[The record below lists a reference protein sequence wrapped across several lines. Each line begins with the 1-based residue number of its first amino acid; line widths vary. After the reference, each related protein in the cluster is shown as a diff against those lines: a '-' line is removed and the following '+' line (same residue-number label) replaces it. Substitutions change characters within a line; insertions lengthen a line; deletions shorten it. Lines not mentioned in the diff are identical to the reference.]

1 MPANADSVVVEL
13 IAKNDQFDANVKSSS
28 AIYQQSMGQIET
40 AAGGAEKAHG
50 RMTLAMNNNRIAMLE
65 FQHIARGTTEQLAA
79 GAPLTQAL
87 AQHLG
92 MLGEAVGLAGG
103 AFGSFGALLS
113 GPWGL
118 AVTAAVGALGILISK
133 HKEETDTLDSA
144 IKKRAKHREEAALN
158 QQADEA
164 WGHTIDGL
172 IEKLTRLNELTAK
185 KIELPNLVNQQSFTG
200 AQALVNS
207 LNNLIDKTEADPNSS
222 PEQISK
228 LYAALAAAVAN
239 LRQQTTVLGQQVG
252 SVFSD
257 LTKKADDWAQYQQNK
272 IRFLTGSHPELLG
285 QTGQIDAAFGRMK
298 KAVDDAATANVPFD
312 SFTKQ
317 VDALNQR
324 LADSPAYV
332 NTYISQLKA
341 LAKQL
346 EAVAAAAKIDPVK
359 QFENAVIGAEGTGPN
374 KLGSSAAGFGQFM
387 PGTWLEYFNR
397 LFPDKAA
404 LDDASKLAFRNVK
417 DVAMAVIDAATKD
430 YVSFLQHAGQSI
442 SAANLYTV
450 HLLGQRDAGKLLG
463 ADAGASTSD
472 FLSAGVLRG
481 NPFLRGTAG
490 DARAAIASRIGDSS
504 AAVSSAAITIQRTL
518 DGAWDKFIEGG
529 QRATEAEVK
538 LDEIGKDQVNQAE
551 LYYQQHM
558 SLKELIDS
566 GILPSIKAWSREYD
580 QLIDSQK
587 ELLWFGDQMI
597 EDVLNPNNWKSWGS
611 IGKTIL
617 HDLEAEMLTLAA
629 INPLKNLLAGP
640 NAQQLPTLGS
650 IFSLFGGRGGGGG
663 GGGLAGLGD
672 FSNSFGAVAGVP
684 HFAGGGTI
692 GGFGGTD
699 NNLLSINGVPRAMV
713 SGDEQLS
720 VIPSNARAAS
730 AFGGGGVRVVIG
742 VQANDFFEGK
752 VMSITGPAIAQSSA
766 AAANGGAVISR
777 RNLSREAQ
785 HRLE

>member
-1 MPANADSVVVEL
+1 
-13 IAKNDQFDANVKSSS
+13 
-28 AIYQQSMGQIET
+28 MGQIEDRRIERRE
-40 AAGGAEKAHG
+40 GHG
-50 RMTLAMNNNRIAMLE
+50 RMTAGDEQQPHRHARIPA
-65 FQHIARGTTEQLAA
+65 HRARNDRAARGRRSADA
-79 GAPLTQAL
+79 GTC
-87 AQHLG
+87 QHMG

-285 QTGQIDAAFGRMK
+285 QTGQIDAAFGQMK

-481 NPFLRGTAG
+481 NPFLRGNRRRCPCGHCEPHRGQFGRCKFGSHHHPA
-490 DARAAIASRIGDSS
+490 DARRC
-504 AAVSSAAITIQRTL
+504 V
-518 DGAWDKFIEGG
+518 G
-529 QRATEAEVK
+529 QVHRGRA
-538 LDEIGKDQVNQAE
+538 QS
-551 LYYQQHM
+551 H
-558 SLKELIDS
+558 
-566 GILPSIKAWSREYD
+566 R
-580 QLIDSQK
+580 
-587 ELLWFGDQMI
+587 
-597 EDVLNPNNWKSWGS
+597 
-611 IGKTIL
+611 
-617 HDLEAEMLTLAA
+617 
-629 INPLKNLLAGP
+629 
-640 NAQQLPTLGS
+640 
-650 IFSLFGGRGGGGG
+650 GRGQARRDRQGPGQPSGALLPAAYEPQG
-663 GGGLAGLGD
+663 TNRQRHPALG
-672 FSNSFGAVAGVP
+672 
-684 HFAGGGTI
+684 
-692 GGFGGTD
+692 
-699 NNLLSINGVPRAMV
+699 
-713 SGDEQLS
+713 
-720 VIPSNARAAS
+720 
-730 AFGGGGVRVVIG
+730 
-742 VQANDFFEGK
+742 
-752 VMSITGPAIAQSSA
+752 
-766 AAANGGAVISR
+766 
-777 RNLSREAQ
+777 
-785 HRLE
+785 